1 MRKRIILIAAALIA
15 AAGVLTAL
23 APDTLSMII
32 LLVMAFA
39 LAMGF
44 VLGLLPSMLYA
55 MGFSTARRSI
65 DQALDVQTAEPWYAV
80 FKLDTPFHQ
89 KDLDELFRLY
99 RDEAEAQREDGEVVS
114 DIEEWINEEMLG
126 LHTWQGLM
134 TQIPGMLT
142 GLGIIGTFVGLLMGI
157 SSIGFSSVETALES
171 VAVLLSGIET
181 AFYTSIAGV
190 ILSIMFNIF
199 YRIMWNTLLR
209 EYGLF
214 CEYFHRMVVPLAEKQ
229 LRTVQQ
235 QAMKDIREK
244 LDRLPRYGAPTG
256 VFGGG
261 APAQNAGNEQILM
274 PEILSGMK
282 NDEFTFYLQPRV
294 ELQSRKIVAAEVLVR
309 WQSEKFGLL
318 SAADFVPVLERNGYI
333 TRLDQHIWELV
344 FKTIRQWIDAGA
356 RPVPLAINVSKTD
369 ILAMDIA
376 SYFSSMLERYR
387 VPPRYV
393 QLEISKTSYIQTP
406 LATLEVETALRQLG
420 FKVAIDGFDG
430 DYISLNMLERTNADS
445 LNLNLAYLRQKD
457 QDTLEAIFAQARKLK
472 VDIVALS
479 IESTE
484 QITHLKRA
492 GYLEGQGSYYFR
504 PLSIEEFEEVAEL

>member
-1 MRKRIILIAAALIA
+1 MRKRIILIAAALLA
-15 AAGVLTAL
+15 AAGILTAL

-32 LLVMAFA
+32 LLVMGFV
-39 LAMGF
+39 LVMGF
-44 VLGLLPSMLYA
+44 ALGLLPSVLYA
-55 MGFSTARRSI
+55 LGFSTARQSI
-65 DQALDVQTAEPWYAV
+65 DQALEVQTAEPWYAV
-80 FKLDTPFHQ
+80 FKLDSPFRQ
-89 KDLDELFRLY
+89 KDLDELFRIY

-114 DIEEWINEEMLG
+114 DIEEWISEDMLS
-126 LHTWQGLM
+126 LHTWQSLVV
-134 TQIPGMLT
+134 QIPGILT

-157 SSIGFSSVETALES
+157 SSIGFSSVEAALES
-171 VAVLLSGIET
+171 VSVLLSGIEV

-190 ILSIMFNIF
+190 ILSILFNIF
-199 YRIMWNTLLR
+199 YRILWNTMLR

-214 CEYFHRMVVPLAEKQ
+214 CEYFHRMVVPRAEKQ

-235 QAMKDIREK
+235 QALKDIRDK
-244 LDRLPRYGAPTG
+244 LDRLPRYGASTG

-261 APAQNAGNEQILM
+261 MQAQNQGNEQILM

-333 TRLDQHIWELV
+333 TRLDQYIWEKV
-344 FKTIRQWIDAGA
+344 FQTIREWIDAGV
-356 RPVPLAINVSKTD
+356 RPLPLAINVSKTD

-376 SYFSSMLERYR
+376 SYFSSLLERYR
-387 VPPRYV
+387 IPPRYI

-406 LATLEVETALRQLG
+406 VATQEVETSLRQLG

-430 DYISLNMLERTNADS
+430 DYISLNMLERTQADT
-445 LNLNLAYLRQKD
+445 LNLNLAFLRQKD
-457 QDTLEAIFAQARKLK
+457 QETLEAIFAQARKLK
-472 VDIVALS
+472 VDIIALS

-492 GYLEGQGSYYFR
+492 GYAEGQGSYYYR